1 MSNLMEIQNT
11 VEYVWY
17 IFIGRDVIYSQE
29 IFVKFSID
37 SGIYL
42 VCLIIE
48 RVENSIIVKIL

>member
-17 IFIGRDVIYSQE
+17 IFIGCDVIYSQE